1 VLRGGQ
7 YMIRRRDPLAQF
19 VVDET
24 EKIEHVGVLT
34 APFVTVVV
42 VTGVLMTPR
51 VQAEEQDVP
60 DHSYYL
66 DFRGTVV
73 GLEYVQ
79 HSSLLAGV
87 HRTLGSPYPAYP
99 AEILLAGEN
108 VIPVVHE
115 GNATG
120 VQVVV
125 FFGVVGE
132 TADFDRDF
140 AVAERVDDDLGLR
153 NGLILKRMLKRAV
166 PVILFCHCALRN

>member
-1 VLRGGQ
+1 MNYLRGGQ
-7 YMIRRRDPLAQF
+7 HVIRRRDSLAQF

-51 VQAEEQDVP
+51 VQADEHDVP

-66 DFRGTVV
+66 DLRGPVV
-73 GLEYVQ
+73 DLKYVQ
-79 HSSLLAGV
+79 HSLLLAGV
-87 HRTLGSPYPAYP
+87 HRTLGSPHPAHP

-115 GNATG
+115 GNATWVHVAVILG
-120 VQVVV
+120 P
-125 FFGVVGE
+125 VGFA
-132 TADFDRDF
+132 ADVDS
-140 AVAERVDDDLGLR
+140 ALAERVDDNGGLSAGP
-153 NGLILKRMLKRAV
+153 GLKVAV
-166 PVILFCHCALRN
+166 PNFFCHCALRN